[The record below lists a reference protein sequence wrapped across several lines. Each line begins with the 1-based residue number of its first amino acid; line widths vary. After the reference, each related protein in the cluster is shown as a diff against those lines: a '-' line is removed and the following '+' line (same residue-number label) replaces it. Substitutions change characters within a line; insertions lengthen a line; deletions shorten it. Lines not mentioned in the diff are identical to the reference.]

1 MPPPY
6 HNCSIGSTDDNL
18 NIFLSLFLSVT
29 VGQYRSILCLRETFT
44 ITNLQYYSIGN
55 MHSVCVTHSNTK
67 IKNFDSNFE
76 GSPGCHTHRVWQRSR
91 LVSLSL
97 AGFFLFSFFK
107 VWCTYQSVPS
117 AGRPFSCGF
126 CCGRFQQHLQ
136 GSKAETNRSIQ
147 FKWLTAASSYTCVY
161 TFFFFLIAQWIIRR
175 FSAMVL

>member
-1 MPPPY
+1 MCALLLPAVFIFFNPFRVGGRWNLVAPRIYSSLSRLSLLFFFMPPPY

-91 LVSLSL
+91 LVSLSCWFFFIFFFQGMMYISVG
-97 AGFFLFSFFK
+97 AISREAFFL
-107 VWCTYQSVPS
+107 
-117 AGRPFSCGF
+117 
-126 CCGRFQQHLQ
+126 
-136 GSKAETNRSIQ
+136 
-147 FKWLTAASSYTCVY
+147 WLLLWQISTTPPG
-161 TFFFFLIAQWIIRR
+161 L
-175 FSAMVL
+175 